1 MRIVVQRVSE
11 AKVEVDGRIVGAI
24 DRGLLVYLSV
34 THADTERDAD
44 FIADKIVNLRIFPD
58 ADGKM
63 NLSVQDIAG
72 QILLISQFTLHGDCR
87 KGRRP
92 AFDLAAP
99 PDHARKLYEL
109 AIDLIRRQ
117 GIPVETGV
125 FAAHMRVASL
135 NDGPVTVLLDSSR
148 LF

>member
-11 AKVEVDGRIVGAI
+11 AKVEVDGRTVGAI

-117 GIPVETGV
+117 GVPVETGV